1 MRGVP
6 VMAVNPRDASRLL
19 RFLVDPPNDGI
30 NAVRRMLDR
39 TIIDPVRCAEGLDLL
54 RNYKYEWQELS
65 AYGRRIPG
73 MTLRPI
79 AQTLYV
85 VSLPATIRMRRG
97 SAPGAH
103 IHNR

>member
-1 MRGVP
+1 MP
-6 VMAVNPRDASRLL
+6 AHNPQ
-19 RFLVDPPNDGI
+19 DGI

-97 SAPGAH
+97 SALGAH

>member
-1 MRGVP
+1 MSRFKAPRSLGIEPEVVP
-6 VMAVNPRDASRLL
+6 AHNPQ
-19 RFLVDPPNDGI
+19 DGI

-39 TIIDPVRCAEGLDLL
+39 TIIDPVRCAEGLDLHAITNTSG
-54 RNYKYEWQELS
+54 RSVS

-97 SAPGAH
+97 SALGAH